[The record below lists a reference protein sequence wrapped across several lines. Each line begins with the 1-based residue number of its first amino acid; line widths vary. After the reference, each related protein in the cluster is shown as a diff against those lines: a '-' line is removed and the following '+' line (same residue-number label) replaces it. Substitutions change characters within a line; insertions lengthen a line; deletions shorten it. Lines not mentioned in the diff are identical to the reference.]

1 MTILT
6 IAPQAVYTQGSP
18 REDMKRT
25 PEEFGLPVL
34 SHTIMDAVFKGQVF
48 WTGTDTDKQPLGYRN
63 IYDEYRVMYSSAK
76 GLFRA
81 NKSLEYWTWSRKF
94 ANQPALNKDFIQVEN
109 NERPFATQDGSDK
122 FLIKV
127 TTKAKAF
134 RKLPKV
140 GTPLYLDH
148 M

>member
-1 MTILT
+1 
-6 IAPQAVYTQGSP
+6 
-18 REDMKRT
+18 
-25 PEEFGLPVL
+25 
-34 SHTIMDAVFKGQVF
+34 
-48 WTGTDTDKQPLGYRN
+48 
-63 IYDEYRVMYSSAK
+63 MYSSVK
-76 GLFRA
+76 GLFRPGQ
-81 NKSLEYWTWSRKF
+81 SLEYWTWMRKF
-94 ANQPALNKDFIQVEN
+94 SNQPALNKDFIEVED